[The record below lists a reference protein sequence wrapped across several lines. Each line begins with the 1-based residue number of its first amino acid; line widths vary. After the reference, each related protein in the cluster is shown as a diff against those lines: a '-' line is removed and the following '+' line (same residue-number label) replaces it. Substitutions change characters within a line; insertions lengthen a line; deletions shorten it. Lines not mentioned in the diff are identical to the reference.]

1 MSSRVV
7 NRPMRNMVRPSR
19 MHRYV
24 RMYGGKIVKG
34 YEDYQFIIA
43 LKNVDGEIIAKGP
56 ALVDDV
62 IVFDKNGRARFYTED
77 GIFVNPGRPDK
88 DEKLRQPSIFDRFP
102 NRSSQNV

>member
-19 MHRYV
+19 MYRYV
-24 RMYGGKIVKG
+24 RMYGGEIEQLPRYNLRLLSK
-34 YEDYQFIIA
+34 
-43 LKNVDGEIIAKGP
+43 DGRVIAKGP

-62 IVFDKNGRARFYTED
+62 ITFDKNGRARFYTED
-77 GIFVNPGRPDK
+77 GILVNPGRPDK